1 MPDSFSRQNPSCA
14 LINLSFVR
22 ALNAAVMSGL
32 MMLLI
37 YRLSIKSFY
46 NLKNILQRQLMRYLN
61 QVFFLCTQY
70 LSKFLITLDLC
81 ISGIL
86 VMKEVL
92 LNEPLTFQDV

>member
-61 QVFFLCTQY
+61 QIFFSMY
-70 LSKFLITLDLC
+70 SVLIK
-81 ISGIL
+81 IFNHIGF
-86 VMKEVL
+86 VYFRYPG
-92 LNEPLTFQDV
+92 NERGTVK